1 MISSAKTIS
10 PLMLEQGGANEKKN
24 QRAEKRNE
32 ADRTRGEK
40 ERKRAR
46 NLADALCIAV

>member
-10 PLMLEQGGANEKKN
+10 PLMLEQGGANEKN